1 MKISR
6 RAILRGGSAA
16 LTLPWLEAMGDQSPA
31 EPPAAA
37 PPRRLVCMYFPLG
50 VCNEDWYPAK
60 VGPGLELSPTLR
72 TLERVKSQV
81 TVVSGLR
88 HPRGPGGHNCAVGF
102 LTGRDPKRESGISVD
117 QIVANAYGRA
127 TRFPS
132 LQFRKDSGG
141 RAGEP
146 ISFTGEG
153 TPIPAASRPAAIF
166 ERLFVPESQEA
177 RASARRTVANQRSIL
192 DTVRDDARQLSVRLG
207 ARDRRKLDEYLY
219 SVRDVERI
227 VQQSEAFI
235 DTPKPTVDGGVLNCE
250 WDGDAADVRVKYD
263 LMFLALQTDS
273 TRVVSWLIESEGGSP
288 AFPHLG
294 LTDRHNLLS
303 HHGGDPKRLANL
315 AASDRFYASE
325 LARFLEKLQAER
337 IGDGNLLDTTLVL
350 YGSGLNN
357 GDGFKNGTGAHSND
371 KMPLLLAGG
380 RGLGIAG
387 DRHIKIDDGSVPAT
401 NLHLAMLHALGLRL
415 PSFSDSTGPL
425 AGLT

>member
-88 HPRGPGGHNCAVGF
+88 HPLAPGGHHCAVGF

-141 RAGEP
+141 RSGEP

-177 RASARRTVANQRSIL
+177 RASARRTAANQRSIL

-273 TRVVSWLIESEGGSP
+273 TRVVSWLIESEHNNP
-288 AFPHLG
+288 DLRHLSIIG
-294 LTDRHNLLS
+294 RHALS
-303 HHGGDPKRLANL
+303 HNGGDEKKLAAL

-337 IGDGNLLDTTLVL
+337 IGDENLLDTTLVL

-357 GDGFKNGTGAHSND
+357 GNGFKNGTGNHFND
-371 KMPLLLAGG
+371 KIPLLLAGG

>member
-31 EPPAAA
+31 ELPAAA

-50 VCNEDWYPAK
+50 VCNEEWYPAK

-88 HPRGPGGHNCAVGF
+88 HPLAPKQHKCALGF
-102 LTGRDPKRESGISVD
+102 LTGRDPQREDCVSVD

-132 LQFRKDSGG
+132 LQFSKER
-141 RAGEP
+141 GEP
-146 ISFTGEG
+146 ISYTGEG

-177 RASARRTVANQRSIL
+177 RASARRTAANQRSIL

-235 DTPKPTVDGGVLNCE
+235 DTPKPTVDGGVLDCE

-273 TRVVSWLIESEGGSP
+273 TRVVSWLIESEHESP

-303 HHGGDPKRLANL
+303 HHGGDAKRLANL
-315 AASDRFYASE
+315 AASDRFYVSE

-337 IGDGNLLDTTLVL
+337 IGDETLLDTTLVL

-357 GDGFKNGTGAHSND
+357 GDGFKNGTGAHNND

-425 AGLT
+425 GGLT